1 MSETKWDK
9 FKDWLLNNLGFIVSF
24 GAIAVFIA
32 RNFVKIANTGKTISE
47 IIADGL
53 FALFFSWAISTLL
66 GYQGILSGR
75 KDPRMIQTLKDYGS
89 TIKNMEPYSPLLG
102 SFCDMKNAENR
113 IKRRRRILSRKHLEY
128 EDVFTDDQTR
138 INEIIKGRMAAIE
151 AGENTIDVGDMASRR
166 RKKALKKRMRRERA
180 EIYKCIK
187 KANDISLS
195 ELTEESLT
203 TDNVNSKDPYKFSSP
218 LGRWIARRRIASL
231 PFSIAIALVLG
242 YYGYEFIKNPSI
254 EAIIGGLIQ
263 VSIFLCFGVWQ
274 FLVSYIHTIDTYRKS
289 IAYKI
294 NIINEFIVLAGERN
308 GAKFEAPVEIIKVE
322 KKITEPI
329 EAPKVEEKAAALA
342 PVEVKEESIAVE
354 DPFEEATTVNEE
366 KKEVIEYGEQ
376 DKPIQLG
383 QPAGLLEN

>member
-75 KDPRMIQTLKDYGS
+75 KDPRMIQTLKDYGAAV
-89 TIKNMEPYSPLLG
+89 KNMEPHSPLLG

-128 EDVFTDDQTR
+128 EDIFTEDQTR
-138 INEIIKGRMAAIE
+138 INEIIKERMAAIE
-151 AGENTIDVGDMASRR
+151 AGENTIDVGDMASWR
-166 RKKALKKRMRRERA
+166 RKRALKKRMRKERA

-242 YYGYEFIKNPSI
+242 YYGYEFIKNPSL
-254 EAIIGGLIQ
+254 EAVIGGLIQ

-294 NIINEFIVLAGERN
+294 NIINEFIVLAADRHGV
-308 GAKFEAPVEIIKVE
+308 KFVPPVEIIKIE
-322 KKITEPI
+322 KKA
-329 EAPKVEEKAAALA
+329 APVTAPEVVAVGVQNKEETAAA
-342 PVEVKEESIAVE
+342 PQEISEEQT
-354 DPFEEATTVNEE
+354 DN
-366 KKEVIEYGEQ
+366 KGKEVIVYGEQ